1 MTVSIRPA
9 VEGDL
14 DFLVELYAD
23 EDVRP
28 FLAAAGSYD
37 RDGIAAKIAQEP
49 ERGGLLVVELDGE
62 PAGAMGWEL
71 GNRRSRIARVSG
83 LAVHP
88 RFRGRRLADDAA
100 HLLQHRLIRELGF
113 HRIEL
118 EIYGFNER
126 AQRHAERA
134 GFRREGVKR
143 QAYARG
149 DGWVDGVLYALVSED
164 LDEPLT

>member
-1 MTVSIRPA
+1 VTVSLRA
-9 VEGDL
+9 AGESDL

-49 ERGGLLVVELDGE
+49 ESGGLLVVELDGD

-88 RFRGRRLADDAA
+88 RFRG
-100 HLLQHRLIRELGF
+100 LLQHRLIRELGF

-134 GFRREGVKR
+134 GFKREGVKR

-149 DGWVDGVLYALVSED
+149 DGWVDGVLYGLVSED
-164 LDEPLT
+164 LDEPR